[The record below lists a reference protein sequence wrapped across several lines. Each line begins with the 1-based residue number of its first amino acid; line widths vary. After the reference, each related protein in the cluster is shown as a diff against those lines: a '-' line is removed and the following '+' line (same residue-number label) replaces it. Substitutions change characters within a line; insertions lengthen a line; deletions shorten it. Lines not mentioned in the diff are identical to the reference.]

1 MLLKNWLSVIQ
12 KKVITIKLWNYIV
25 SDPKKNS
32 GCERLSD
39 MQLGVLPKE
48 SISIEVTAA
57 PLINKG
63 VSYLEEQLEKIK
75 KSEGGV
81 LFIDEAYQLSED
93 KIAGTRILDFML
105 PHADSLDGE
114 FGKLVW
120 ILAGYSNKM
129 EIS

>member
-1 MLLKNWLSVIQ
+1 MNFGKTFNIA
-12 KKVITIKLWNYIV
+12 
-25 SDPKKNS
+25 
-32 GCERLSD
+32 R
-39 MQLGVLPKE
+39 
-48 SISIEVTAA
+48 
-57 PLINKG
+57 
-63 VSYLEEQLEKIK
+63 YLNM
-75 KSEGGV
+75 S
-81 LFIDEAYQLSED
+81 LFIDEAYQISED